1 MGLRIAID
9 TGGTFTDVVAIDEA
23 DGSRYALKTP
33 STPADPSIGLLDGV
47 RKAAEA
53 AALEEGEGATARLLH
68 GSTTATNAVLQHR
81 FDGLGLIVTEGFRHV
96 IEIARQ
102 SVPDG
107 YGNSFFWVKPPRL
120 VPLHLVREVKGRMTH
135 QGEELEALDEEGLLE
150 AAGDLA
156 AQGVTCIAVCL
167 LHAYAND
174 AHERRVGDLIA
185 RHHPGLFVSLSSV
198 VLPEYRE
205 YERAMTTLI
214 DVLVKP
220 YCQTYLKTAAERI
233 GAGEGGAPFLI
244 MQSNGG
250 VVRHATAGERPVT
263 MLLSGPAAGV
273 LGAVHMARLAGF
285 EDVLTLDVG
294 GTSTDISL
302 VEGLKP
308 QLTSQSLVEH
318 YPVKTPML
326 DIATVGAG
334 GGSLAWVDDYGALKV
349 GPESAG
355 AEPGPICYGRGGERP
370 TVTDAALVL
379 GRLPDRLIGGGLTLD
394 AEAARAAF
402 VRLGE
407 RFELSPEETA
417 AGVFEIAA
425 ANQVHGIRQVTTSRG
440 REPGRYV
447 LAAFGGAGGM
457 FAAEVADFLAI
468 GRILSPPDPG
478 NLSAFGLHVSDIKRD
493 YVRTLVRQQTG
504 ADAGEIDGAWQ
515 ALERIGR
522 DEVMAE
528 GVPRERIELR
538 RSADLRYVGEGH
550 EVPVEIPPGVG
561 GADAVAAMWSSFH
574 RVHADAFG
582 FDYEGRQDVE
592 AVNLRVQVIGQVD
605 RPAVREIAAGAGPA
619 APEGERPVY
628 WRGAGW
634 VACPIFRREALAP
647 GDSLGGPLIVEEYG
661 STVVVPAAWRVA
673 CDRYGNLVMEKVR

>member
-23 DGSRYALKTP
+23 DGRRFALKTP

-47 RKAAEA
+47 RKAMEA
-53 AALEEGEGATARLLH
+53 ASQEEGTVARLLH

-81 FDGLGLIVTEGFRHV
+81 FDGLGLIVTEGFRHI

-135 QGEELEALDEEGLLE
+135 GGQELEALDEEGLLE

-156 AQGVTCIAVCL
+156 ARGVTCIAVCL

-174 AHERRVGDLIA
+174 AHERRVGALIA

-273 LGAVHMARLAGF
+273 LGAIHMARLAGF

-302 VEGLKP
+302 VQGLKP

-355 AEPGPICYGRGGERP
+355 ADPGPICYGRGGERP

-379 GRLPDRLIGGGLTLD
+379 GRLPSRLIGGALTLD

-402 VRLGE
+402 VRLGR
-407 RFELSPEETA
+407 RFDLSPEETA

-493 YVRTLVRQQTG
+493 YVRTLVRQQMS
-504 ADAGEIDGAWQ
+504 ADAGEIDGAWRE
-515 ALERIGR
+515 LERIGR

-538 RSADLRYVGEGH
+538 RSADVRYVGEGH
-550 EVPVEIPPGVG
+550 EVPVEIPHGVEG
-561 GADAVAAMWSSFH
+561 TGAVDAMWSSFH

-582 FDYEGRQDVE
+582 YDYEGRQDVE
-592 AVNLRVQVIGQVD
+592 VVNLRVQVIGQVD
-605 RPAVREIAAGAGPA
+605 RPAAREIAAGDGPA

-634 VACPIFRREALAP
+634 VGCPIFRREALAP
-647 GDSLGGPLIVEEYG
+647 GTRLDGPLIVEEYG

>member
-23 DGSRYALKTP
+23 DGQRFALKTP

-53 AALEEGEGATARLLH
+53 ASQEEGAIARLLH
-68 GSTTATNAVLQHR
+68 GSTTATNAVLQHQ

-120 VPLHLVREVKGRMTH
+120 VPLHLVRGVKGRMTH
-135 QGEELEALDEEGLLE
+135 GGQELEALDEEGLLE

-156 AQGVTCIAVCL
+156 ARGVTCIAVCF
-167 LHAYAND
+167 LHSYAND
-174 AHERRVGDLIA
+174 VHERRAGDLIA
-185 RHHPGLFVSLSSV
+185 LHHPDLFVSLSSV

-285 EDVLTLDVG
+285 EDVLTLHVG

-308 QLTSQSLVEH
+308 QLTS
-318 YPVKTPML
+318 
-326 DIATVGAG
+326 
-334 GGSLAWVDDYGALKV
+334 
-349 GPESAG
+349 
-355 AEPGPICYGRGGERP
+355 
-370 TVTDAALVL
+370 
-379 GRLPDRLIGGGLTLD
+379 
-394 AEAARAAF
+394 
-402 VRLGE
+402 
-407 RFELSPEETA
+407 
-417 AGVFEIAA
+417 
-425 ANQVHGIRQVTTSRG
+425 SR
-440 REPGRYV
+440 
-447 LAAFGGAGGM
+447 
-457 FAAEVADFLAI
+457 
-468 GRILSPPDPG
+468 
-478 NLSAFGLHVSDIKRD
+478 
-493 YVRTLVRQQTG
+493 
-504 ADAGEIDGAWQ
+504 
-515 ALERIGR
+515 
-522 DEVMAE
+522 
-528 GVPRERIELR
+528 
-538 RSADLRYVGEGH
+538 
-550 EVPVEIPPGVG
+550 
-561 GADAVAAMWSSFH
+561 
-574 RVHADAFG
+574 
-582 FDYEGRQDVE
+582 
-592 AVNLRVQVIGQVD
+592 
-605 RPAVREIAAGAGPA
+605 
-619 APEGERPVY
+619 
-628 WRGAGW
+628 
-634 VACPIFRREALAP
+634 
-647 GDSLGGPLIVEEYG
+647 
-661 STVVVPAAWRVA
+661 
-673 CDRYGNLVMEKVR
+673 